1 MGLNIKNSNMKI
13 EQLSLE
19 ETQQIDGG
27 LPYCGSAKHNATSFL
42 LNLLVPGLGGLYDC
56 GHLVGSE

>member
-1 MGLNIKNSNMKI
+1 MKI